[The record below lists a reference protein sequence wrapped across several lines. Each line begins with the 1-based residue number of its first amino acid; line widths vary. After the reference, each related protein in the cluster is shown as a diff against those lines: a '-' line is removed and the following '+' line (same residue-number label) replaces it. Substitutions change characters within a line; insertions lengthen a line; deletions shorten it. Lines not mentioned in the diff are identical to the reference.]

1 MRRAADES
9 GIAPITR
16 GRFPSPHPDASE
28 GAVIGFVEY
37 VADHYDRLLELSL
50 EHLAVVLVGLLAGTV
65 AGLGLGI
72 AVYRRPRPRAWVLN
86 VCGLILTVPSLAMY
100 ALLLALLGRI
110 GTTPVVVALALY
122 SLLPIVRNTV
132 TGLGGVDA
140 AVVESA
146 QGVGMGRWRRLW
158 SIELPLAWPVVLTG
172 VRVSAVLLVGI
183 AALGVLV
190 QGPGLG
196 ELIFAGLRTI
206 GGPNAVNLALA
217 GTLAIVVIAVLL
229 DVLFLLI
236 ARLTTSKGLR

>member
-1 MRRAADES
+1 MR
-9 GIAPITR
+9 GK
-16 GRFPSPHPDASE
+16 

-37 VADHYDRLLELSL
+37 VVDHYDRLLELSL

-65 AGLGLGI
+65 AGLALGV

-110 GTTPVVVALALY
+110 GTAPVVVALALY

-172 VRVSAVLLVGI
+172 VRVSAVLLVGV
-183 AALGVLV
+183 AALGPIVG
-190 QGPGLG
+190 GPGLG
-196 ELIFAGLRTI
+196 ELIFSGLRVITS
-206 GGPNAVNLALA
+206 PNAVNLALM
-217 GTLAIVVIAVLL
+217 GTLGVVAVGMLL
-229 DVLFLLI
+229 DGAFQLLS
-236 ARLTTSKGLR
+236 RVTTSRGLR